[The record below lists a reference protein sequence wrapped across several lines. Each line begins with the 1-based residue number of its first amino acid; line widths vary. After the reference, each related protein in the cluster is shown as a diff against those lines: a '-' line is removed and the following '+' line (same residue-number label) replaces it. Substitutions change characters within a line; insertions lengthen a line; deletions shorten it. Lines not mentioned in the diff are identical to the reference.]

1 MSKDIYNLQIPITKE
16 LESQL
21 RELDK
26 LDERTI
32 RVFCRRILQNHVDE
46 NLHLL
51 KGTQTTNTKNDSDS
65 GPGKEIESFDWS
77 LDD

>member
-21 RELDK
+21 RELAK

-32 RVFCRRILQNHVDE
+32 RVFCRRILQNQGNSCLIINISTVR
-46 NLHLL
+46 N
-51 KGTQTTNTKNDSDS
+51 
-65 GPGKEIESFDWS
+65 I
-77 LDD
+77 